1 MIRRVLV
8 ACLFGLISLTAAG
21 VAVADWREDI
31 GAFRIGILAHG
42 DSRTAVAQAEPFRL
56 AVEEKLGISV
66 EIFAARDYAAL
77 IDAAASSRIE
87 YAVMSATAY
96 AIAWNRCECIEPL
109 AIARSGDGTDAIHE
123 VVVTRQDGPASLSG
137 LKGRRLAATA
147 AQAFGGL
154 DIAMRQMRRE
164 GFDPSDEATLARHS
178 TGERAI
184 TALREGEADALIG
197 WSTMTG
203 DPAEGYSQGSLRRL
217 GELEGDTTGYRI
229 VWQSVAIPNR
239 VHAARRNLPGEARTR
254 LRELLSSLFDAD
266 PVAYDAIEPVY
277 GGGFVPARQGQ
288 FSPLAELLGRPDSD
302 AGGAGAA
309 DDANDVGETGAI
321 APAPQD
327 GNAAAAG
334 DAQGANEEA
343 PDTGASEQSDNGGT
357 TAGNGG

>member
-1 MIRRVLV
+1 MIRRFL
-8 ACLFGLISLTAAG
+8 AAFLFGLVSLCATGA
-21 VAVADWREDI
+21 AVADWREDI

-77 IDAAASSRIE
+77 IDATASSRIE

-147 AQAFGGL
+147 ARAFGGL

-164 GFDPSDEATLARHS
+164 GFDPANEATLARHS
-178 TGERAI
+178 IGERAI
-184 TALREGEADALIG
+184 AALREGEADALIG

-203 DPAEGYSQGSLRRL
+203 DPAEGYSQGTLRRL
-217 GELEGDTTGYRI
+217 GELDGDTTGYRI

-254 LRELLSSLFDAD
+254 LRELLSSLFDSD

-288 FSPLAELLGRPDSD
+288 FNPLAELLGRPGGD
-302 AGGAGAA
+302 AGAT
-309 DDANDVGETGAI
+309 DDVGETGAI
-321 APAPQD
+321 GPAPQD
-327 GNAAAAG
+327 GNAAAEN
-334 DAQGANEEA
+334 AQGENEEA
-343 PDTGASEQSDNGGT
+343 PDSGASQRSEDGA
-357 TAGNGG
+357 TAGGNGG